1 MFSALVCLDNMKPQ
15 KSLFYFEY
23 FCYSN
28 VFFGQ
33 EISLSE
39 NVSYIPNDSIIL
51 VLTTAVIHVE
61 LDIIFPIAMVKKLM
75 VQQAGDSISSLS
87 FVFCLIHK
95 IENLG
100 T

>member
-1 MFSALVCLDNMKPQ
+1 MKPQ
-15 KSLFYFEY
+15 KKAYFILSI

-28 VFFGQ
+28 VFFAK
-33 EISLSE
+33 EISISE

-61 LDIIFPIAMVKKLM
+61 LDIIFPIAMVQKLM